1 MKKEPVLRLTKSI
14 VGLEPGIYFLVENEP
29 DSAEVALSLAK
40 KDKRGKFTKTGEF
53 FKIDRRYMTPELF
66 KPAL

>member
-1 MKKEPVLRLTKSI
+1 MKKEPILRLTKSI
-14 VGLEPGIYFLVENEP
+14 PGLEPSIYFLVENDP
-29 DSAEVALSLAK
+29 DGAEVSLSLAE
-40 KDKRGKFTKTGEF
+40 KDERGNFTKTDKL